1 MRPAFL
7 FQMALLP
14 IVAASW
20 TPPNRTC
27 ASHAYGTSDNFT
39 EFAINWTSC
48 LRQDIGSACVTS
60 ASSTH
65 IKEQLQIGFFSGHGE
80 NSRSGPLTMRP
91 AFLFQMALL
100 PIVAASWTP
109 PNRTC
114 ASHAY
119 GTSDNFTEFAIN
131 WTSCL
136 RQDIGSACVTS
147 ASSTHIKEQLQI
159 GFFSGHGEN
168 SRSGP
173 LTMRPAFLFQVSF
186 VGSYRS
192 DERGVVVVPCPRTLI
207 ALAYECFDV
216 CKLLL
221 CGDVELNPGP
231 TNAEMLQTLI
241 QGQQAIRDDL
251 AELKNRLEVAEKS
264 VSSFSTRMTKLETNV
279 REIARKMDNFETLN
293 NSVEKIQQTLMLQQ
307 EKLTELEDRSRMS
320 NLVVFG
326 IDERANETE
335 NVLRQKVIKEVFEDR
350 LGVKCL
356 SVARIHRLGKRP
368 GKRPVILFFQ
378 NYTEKQEVL
387 RNCKKLKGT
396 QISVQNDFSADTLRK
411 RKLLWQSAK
420 VEKEQGKRVA
430 LVKDKLRV
438 DSQFYAWDDVSNTRV
453 VVRSGK
459 DPTQTA

>member
-1 MRPAFL
+1 
-7 FQMALLP
+7 MALLP

-20 TPPNRTC
+20 TPPNRSG
-27 ASHAYGTSDNFT
+27 ASRAFGTSDNFT
-39 EFAINWTSC
+39 ELAINWTPC
-48 LRQDIGSACVTS
+48 LRQDISSACVTS
-60 ASSTH
+60 ASSAH
-65 IKEQLQIGFFSGHGE
+65 IKEQLQVGFFSGHGE
-80 NSRSGPLTMRP
+80 NAGSGPL
-91 AFLFQMALL
+91 A
-100 PIVAASWTP
+100 
-109 PNRTC
+109 
-114 ASHAY
+114 
-119 GTSDNFTEFAIN
+119 
-131 WTSCL
+131 
-136 RQDIGSACVTS
+136 
-147 ASSTHIKEQLQI
+147 
-159 GFFSGHGEN
+159 
-168 SRSGP
+168 
-173 LTMRPAFLFQVSF
+173 MRPAFLFQVSC
-186 VGSYRS
+186 VCSYRS

-207 ALAYECFDV
+207 ALAYECYHV

-231 TNAEMLQTLI
+231 TNTEMLQTLI

-251 AELKNRLEVAEKS
+251 AELKKRLEVAEKS
-264 VSSFSTRMTKLETNV
+264 VTSFSTRMTKLETNV
-279 REIARKMDNFETLN
+279 REIARKVDNFETLH
-293 NSVEKIQQTLMLQQ
+293 SSAEKIQQTLMLQQ

-335 NVLRQKVIKEVFEDR
+335 DVLRQKVIKEVFEDR
-350 LGVKCL
+350 LNVKCL

-396 QISVQNDFSADTLRK
+396 QISVQNDFSAETLRK

-420 VEKEQGKRVA
+420 AEKEQGKKVA
-430 LVKDKLRV
+430 LVNNKLRV
-438 DSQFYAWDDVSNTRV
+438 DSQLYAWDDVSNTRV